1 MFQASLAE
9 NISLENLNTIKQSKN
24 IYDRIEKVCK
34 SVDLMH
40 LVDRLDEGIYSKIG
54 SGEKGLSQG
63 QIQRVGIARAL
74 YQDREILIL
83 DESTS
88 SLDLITENKI
98 IENIMELEKTIIIV
112 SHKID
117 LLKKCD
123 YLYFFKDNQIFKE
136 GNPDQIEKIFNELD
150 VDNN

>member
-1 MFQASLAE
+1 
-9 NISLENLNTIKQSKN
+9 
-24 IYDRIEKVCK
+24 
-34 SVDLMH
+34 
-40 LVDRLDEGIYSKIG
+40 
-54 SGEKGLSQG
+54 
-63 QIQRVGIARAL
+63 
-74 YQDREILIL
+74 
-83 DESTS
+83 
-88 SLDLITENKI
+88 
-98 IENIMELEKTIIIV
+98 MELEKTIIIV